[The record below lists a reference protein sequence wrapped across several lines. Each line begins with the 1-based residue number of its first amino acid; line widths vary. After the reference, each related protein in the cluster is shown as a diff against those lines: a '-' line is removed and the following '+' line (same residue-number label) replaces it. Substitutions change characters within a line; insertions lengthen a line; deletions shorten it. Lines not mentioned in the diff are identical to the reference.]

1 MNISKLG
8 IDFNKV
14 TEAKAIA
21 ASIASEVQQFVN
33 QYTTVAV
40 ERTLCRLI
48 GIDGVDM
55 HEVPLPN
62 VVVDQLHRA
71 ELLGQGTLYFLGNAM
86 LETKLNPQQI
96 AEKIVQ
102 NELDITKLPTHR
114 EEEVKNAVM
123 PYVETALQK
132 ISQNVA
138 QRKSFIEKL
147 GEGAKPYIYVIVA
160 TGNIYEDVVQ
170 AQAAAR
176 QGADIIAV
184 IRTTGQ
190 SLLDYVPYG
199 ATTEGFGGTF
209 ATQENFRIM
218 RKALDEVGE
227 EVGRYI
233 RLCNYCSGLCMPEI
247 AAMGALERLDVMLN
261 DALYGILFRDINPQ
275 RTLVDQYFSRI
286 INGFAGVII
295 NTGEDNYLTTAD
307 AFEEAHTVLASDLI
321 NEQLALL
328 AGIPEEQMG
337 LGHAF
342 EMDPELEN
350 GFLYELAQAQL
361 TREIFPKAPLKYMPP
376 TKFMTGNIFKGHLQ
390 DALFNIIGIWTKQGI
405 QLLGMPTEAIH
416 TPFMSDRFL
425 AIENAKYIFK
435 NMATLG
441 DEVEFKEDGV
451 IRKRAH
457 FVLEEAVK
465 LLKEI
470 EKEGLFTTLERGN
483 FGNVKRPKTGG
494 KGLQG
499 VAEKSTHYFNPFI
512 EKMKKIEKTKKGIT
526 SHLSFLIPVF
536 FSFLL
541 SPFFLFAQYTE
552 ADIYNYIDTYK
563 EIAIQKMVEFKI
575 PASITLAQGIFE
587 SGCGTS
593 RLATAGNNHFG
604 IKCHIEWQGDTIR
617 HDDDERQE
625 CFRKYKAVEESYN
638 DHSQFLI
645 TRPRYAKLFTLDIM
659 DYKGW
664 ARELKAAGYATN
676 PQYAD
681 RLISLIER
689 FDIARQDTIYMQLF
703 GNKIK
708 EE

>member
-1 MNISKLG
+1 MKDSKLG
-8 IDFNKV
+8 INFNKV
-14 TEAKAIA
+14 NEAKTIA
-21 ASIASEVQQFVN
+21 ASIANEVQQFVN

-40 ERTLCRLI
+40 ERTLCRLME
-48 GIDGVDM
+48 IDGVDA

-62 VVVDQLHRA
+62 IVVDQLYQSG
-71 ELLGQGTLYFLGNAM
+71 LLGEGILFFLGNAL
-86 LETKLNPQQI
+86 LETKLTSQQI
-96 AEKIVQ
+96 AEKMAS
-102 NELDITKLPTHR
+102 NGLDITTLSIHSD
-114 EEEVKNAVM
+114 EEIRNAVA
-123 PYVETALQK
+123 PYIETTLQR
-132 ISQNVA
+132 ISANVA
-138 QRKSFIEKL
+138 QRRSFIEKL
-147 GEGAKPYIYVIVA
+147 GEGTQPYIYVIVA

-275 RTLVDQYFSRI
+275 RTLIDQYFSRI
-286 INGFAGVII
+286 INGYAGVII

-350 GFLYELAQAQL
+350 GFLYELAQAQM
-361 TREIFPKAPLKYMPP
+361 TREIFPNAPLKYMPP
-376 TKFMTGNIFKGHLQ
+376 TKFMTGNIFRGHLQ

-435 NMATLG
+435 NMAALG
-441 DEVEFKEDGV
+441 NDVVFKEDG
-451 IRKRAH
+451 IICKRAQ
-457 FVLEEAVK
+457 FVLEEAIK
-465 LLKEI
+465 LLKVI
-470 EKEGLFTTLERGN
+470 EKEGLFSTLEKGN

-499 VAEKSTHYFNPFI
+499 VVEKSAHYFNPFI
-512 EKMKKIEKTKKGIT
+512 ERMKK
-526 SHLSFLIPVF
+526 
-536 FSFLL
+536 
-541 SPFFLFAQYTE
+541 
-552 ADIYNYIDTYK
+552 
-563 EIAIQKMVEFKI
+563 
-575 PASITLAQGIFE
+575 
-587 SGCGTS
+587 
-593 RLATAGNNHFG
+593 
-604 IKCHIEWQGDTIR
+604 
-617 HDDDERQE
+617 
-625 CFRKYKAVEESYN
+625 
-638 DHSQFLI
+638 
-645 TRPRYAKLFTLDIM
+645 
-659 DYKGW
+659 
-664 ARELKAAGYATN
+664 
-676 PQYAD
+676 
-681 RLISLIER
+681 
-689 FDIARQDTIYMQLF
+689 
-703 GNKIK
+703 
-708 EE
+708 